1 MKSQSPRRSRPGV
14 SRHYPQ
20 GPTQGP
26 ASSTTEQANEQGM
39 NECLIVCPHL
49 APGDRL
55 LEHGGKAG
63 LGKEHPWAIMERESD
78 TWHAQLAKSR
88 APGAQEADAPCGGE
102 LATAGD
108 GGCLGMLLK
117 L

>member
-1 MKSQSPRRSRPGV
+1 MKSQSPGMSRPGV
-14 SRHYPQ
+14 SGHCSQ

-26 ASSTTEQANEQGM
+26 ASSTTEQVNEQGM

-55 LEHGGKAG
+55 LEHGGKAC
-63 LGKEHPWAIMERESD
+63 LGKEHPWAIVERESG

-88 APGAQEADAPCGGE
+88 APGAQEVGAPCGGA

-108 GGCLGMLLK
+108 GGYLGMLLK